1 MRHVQQI
8 VYTKWLWVLP
18 AVGILLFVAIFP
30 FVFSLS
36 ISFGKWPRF
45 PGMPFEWVGGTN
57 YLKALQDPTFLNSVA
72 VTLKFIAW
80 TLSLQVGLGFAL
92 ALALLNL
99 SKGRRI
105 ICSYLLIPSTL
116 APVVVGI
123 IWLLIFSTN
132 YGPLNFFLS
141 RMGIEPVDWL
151 GSPGTALTSVII
163 ADIWEWTPFIMIILL
178 SGLVS
183 LPPDPFEAAKIDGAS
198 PLQTFF
204 YITLPLLKPIILI
217 AILLRII
224 DAVKIFGLVRVITK
238 GGPGGATKVIT
249 YFIYNQA
256 FKYWSLSYSAAIT
269 FFIMPVMILLVL
281 IYFRAMRVSY

>member
-1 MRHVQQI
+1 MRYLRRVSY
-8 VYTKWLWVLP
+8 VKWLLVLP
-18 AVGILLFVAIFP
+18 AVGILLFIGAFP
-30 FVFSLS
+30 FIFSLG
-36 ISFGKWPRF
+36 ISFGQWPRF
-45 PGMPFEWVGGTN
+45 PSMPFQWVGLTN
-57 YLKALQDPTFLNSVA
+57 YVKVLRDPTFLNSVV
-72 VTLKFIAW
+72 VTLKYIAW
-80 TLSLQVGLGFAL
+80 AVGLQFLIGFAL

-99 SKGRRI
+99 PKGRKI

-132 YGPLNFFLS
+132 YGPLNFILS
-141 RMGIEPVDWL
+141 RLGIEPVDWL
-151 GSPGTALTSVII
+151 GSPDTALTTII
-163 ADIWEWTPFIMIILL
+163 VADIWEWSPFIMIILL

-183 LPPDPFEAAKIDGAS
+183 LPTDPFEAAKIDGAS

-217 AILLRII
+217 AVVLRTI
-224 DAVKIFGLVRVITK
+224 DAVKIFGLVDVMTK

-256 FKYWSLSYSAAIT
+256 FKYWSLSYAAAIT
-269 FFIMPVMILLVL
+269 FFIMPAMMVLVL
-281 IYFRAMRVSY
+281 IYFRVVRVRY